1 MMNVC
6 VGAQVEASTCCV
18 ETLREQFDGVEWV
31 LGNHTDELT
40 PWVPVITRHLAEIQL
55 KQEEEEQ
62 EEDEEEKE
70 VLQGDGGGVEAA
82 GGATSGASAAAG
94 GSAGAGAAGRKA
106 GRAMVE
112 RARAALRHAGVA
124 DTPPLQPSPAPSLSS
139 SSLSTRRRQR
149 QRQRPPRYWVL
160 PCCLWDIGPGGAAA
174 KFIGHDPTLGRYHTY
189 LGHIEEIGLALGY
202 DVVRDTMRIPSTR
215 NICLVGSAPT
225 TAAEASR
232 TRRGGEAAKAKQV
245 VKKGGARRVR
255 RPAAAEEGGGGAPAA
270 LFA

>member
-18 ETLREQFDGVEWV
+18 ETLREQFEGVEWV

-40 PWVPVITRHLAEIQL
+40 PWVPVITHHLAEIQL
-55 KQEEEEQ
+55 KQEEEQ
-62 EEDEEEKE
+62 EEDEEKK
-70 VLQGDGGGVEAA
+70 VLQGNGGGVEAA
-82 GGATSGASAAAG
+82 GGATSGASAGAG

-139 SSLSTRRRQR
+139 SSLSTRRR

-232 TRRGGEAAKAKQV
+232 RRRRGSEAAKAKQV

-255 RPAAAEEGGGGAPAA
+255 RPAAAEEEGGGAPAA